1 MKYLLD
7 QGLPRSTVEYLRELG
22 IASEHVGNLGMA
34 QASDSKILEAG
45 RDNGWVVVTLDADFH
60 ALLAHSHATTPSVV
74 RIRVEGMKGDRVAK
88 FIQQID
94 QTIHGELSAG
104 VAVTMTERRLALR
117 RLPLLASVSTND
129 PNEIGMTEPR

>member
-1 MKYLLD
+1 
-7 QGLPRSTVEYLRELG
+7 
-22 IASEHVGNLGMA
+22 
-34 QASDSKILEAG
+34 
-45 RDNGWVVVTLDADFH
+45 
-60 ALLAHSHATTPSVV
+60 
-74 RIRVEGMKGDRVAK
+74 MKGDRVAK

-117 RLPLLASVSTND
+117 RLPLIASVSTND